1 MINNL
6 NITKALINLGYN
18 EFVVNGDT
26 YEGIKWV
33 VEPEH
38 VPSKEEVLDTI
49 SQLDVLEQA
58 KQDAKAAAKES
69 ALTKLQALGLTEEEI
84 KALIG
89 GI

>member
-1 MINNL
+1 MKIAEVL
-6 NITKALINLGYN
+6 SKMGYN

-26 YEGIKWV
+26 YEGINWV

-38 VPSKEEVLDTI
+38 IPSKEEILDTI
-49 SQLDVLEQA
+49 SQLDDLEQA
-58 KQDAKAAAKES
+58 EQDAKAAAKES